1 MNSELSELLTDLR
14 KKSKIDILHVSD
26 LKFLEEDILYKTNS
40 KISFNTLRRLYG
52 FLPKTKTSK
61 KTLDILS
68 KYLGFQSFSAY
79 LNNKNLYDDWYFKM
93 KILRIQE
100 KRNTPTDKEVTLLQT
115 ALENNINII
124 MVSDFVG
131 NLIENKKKET
141 LILFFKNL
149 KYQSILDSNKIK
161 LAIIATYSFYKLSN
175 NNRIELYKQLIH
187 IDAFK
192 YCIPFGFIDYSYL
205 NGYYFKVLQA
215 IKKLNKNESDILFV
229 DLMLNLKEYFSN
241 KINKTIQ
248 IKEPINK
255 ADIHPVLLG
264 RYFGWLILANQ
275 KLKPKLKEE
284 INSYLKKGDPKL
296 LLIEIVPALILTE
309 EFNYLGVIIDLYYEE
324 IFVRDRWTAEGQGF
338 NFLIGLANV
347 NIFNNN
353 LKGAKINL
361 KFINTEKIES
371 SYTDY
376 LTLFLNLSWLKIA
389 ALENDAKNID
399 FYYNSISSLANKN
412 GFFKF
417 IEIANQYKIN

>member
-1 MNSELSELLTDLR
+1 MDSELSELLTDIR
-14 KKSKIDILHVSD
+14 KKSKINILNVSN
-26 LKFLEEDILYKTNS
+26 LKFLEEDIQYKTNS

-61 KTLDILS
+61 KTLDILAR
-68 KYLGFQSFSAY
+68 YLGFQSYSAY

-100 KRNTPTDKEVTLLQT
+100 KKNTPTDKEITFLQT
-115 ALENNINII
+115 ALENNINTI

-131 NLIENKKKET
+131 NLIETKKKQT

-149 KYQSILDSNKIK
+149 KYQSIVDSNKIK
-161 LAIIATYSFYKLSN
+161 LAVIATYSFYKLSN

-187 IDAFK
+187 IDSFR
-192 YCIPFGFIDYSYL
+192 YCIPFGFIDYSHL

-215 IKKLNKNESDILFV
+215 IKELNKNESEVLFV

-241 KINKTIQ
+241 ENNKTLQ

-255 ADIHPVLLG
+255 VDIHPVLLG

-275 KLKPKLKEE
+275 KLKPKLKKE
-284 INSYLKKGDPKL
+284 INSYLKKGNPKL
-296 LLIEIVPALILTE
+296 LLIEIVPALILKE
-309 EFNYLGVIIDLYYEE
+309 EFSYLETIIDLYYEE

-361 KFINTEKIES
+361 KFIDTEKIEA

-399 FYYNSISSLANKN
+399 FYYNSISSLANKI

-417 IEIANQYKIN
+417 IEIANQYKLN

>member
-14 KKSKIDILHVSD
+14 KKSKINILNSSD
-26 LKFLEEDILYKTNS
+26 LNFLAEDILYKTNS

-68 KYLGFQSFSAY
+68 KYLGFQSYSSY

-100 KRNTPTDKEVTLLQT
+100 KRNAPTDKEITFLQT

-124 MVSDFVG
+124 MVCDFVG
-131 NLIENKKKET
+131 NLIETKKKQT

-149 KYQSILDSNKIK
+149 KYHSILDGNKMK
-161 LAIIATYSFYKLSN
+161 LAITATYSFYKLSD

-187 IDAFK
+187 IDSFR
-192 YCIPFGFIDYSYL
+192 YCIPFYFIDYSHL
-205 NGYYFKVLQA
+205 NGYYSKILQA
-215 IKKLNKNESDILFV
+215 IKELKKNETEVLFV
-229 DLMLNLKEYFSN
+229 DLMLNLKEYYSN
-241 KINKTIQ
+241 KNNKTLQ
-248 IKEPINK
+248 IKKPKNKNDIN
-255 ADIHPVLLG
+255 PVLLG
-264 RYFGWLILANQ
+264 RYFGWLILADQ
-275 KLKPKLKEE
+275 KLKPELKKE

-296 LLIEIVPALILTE
+296 LLIEIVPSLILTE
-309 EFNYLGVIIDLYYEE
+309 EFNYLETIIDLYYEA
-324 IFVRDRWTAEGQGF
+324 IFERDRWTAEGQGF

-361 KFINTEKIES
+361 NFIDTEKIEA
-371 SYTDY
+371 SYRDY

-399 FYYNSISSLANKN
+399 FYYNSINCLANEI